1 MANNKV
7 KGNEKH
13 LFINNSKR
21 YNSKIHVFYKEHRWE
36 NKEHNQAM
44 TKVS

>member
-1 MANNKV
+1 MANSKV

-13 LFINNSKR
+13 LFINNSKI
-21 YNSKIHVFYKEHRWE
+21 YISYKEHRWE

-44 TKVS
+44 LKVN